1 MGTLCWVIIAV
12 IWFSNTELRILFVIL
27 ITSFPFYAMNV
38 LDGIKG
44 VPLDYVEVIKSF

>member
-1 MGTLCWVIIAV
+1 MGTLYRVIIAV
-12 IWFSNTELRILFVIL
+12 LWFSNTELGILFVIL